1 MKKIFSSILALAV
14 AAVSF
19 TSCEDVPAPYD
30 INGASG
36 NGSSSGGSIVIT
48 PSGSGTQADPFN
60 VAAIQSVASGLAQ
73 GEESTVD
80 YYFTGIVSSI
90 KEINNTN
97 YGNATF
103 YISDNGETNGQFYI
117 YHAYGFNNQ
126 KITDANIVQIG
137 DTVTICGK
145 ITNYNGT
152 LETAGNKAYI
162 YSVKSKS
169 GNTSGSGSGN
179 DNPPTGLV
187 EPLGDGTFANPFNVA
202 GAIKYINNNLAAD
215 ATSTDEYYVK
225 GKVLANNTTDA
236 TISTYGNMTFTMVD
250 EGDNSTIFTAFQVY
264 GPNKEKFTSV
274 DQIKPGQEV
283 VVCGKLTNYKGNT
296 PETVGKGASY
306 VVSINGEGNPTGG
319 NTGDGGGTGDGGNTG
334 DGTSVV
340 LNADAS
346 TVTMTATGVSAGTET
361 VTIDFNE
368 LCTAL
373 GIASSSQVTTLESN
387 GITFTFDKGTGSNT
401 PIYHSGT
408 MGIRVYGGNTITIVG
423 AKTIASI
430 VAECDTYNGTF
441 YGGQAS
447 ATAEFNGSTVVYSNV
462 GSGTT
467 QFRVKKITITY
478 AK

>member
-103 YISDNGETNGQFYI
+103 YISDNGETDGQFYI

-169 GNTSGSGSGN
+169 GNTSGGGSG
-179 DNPPTGLV
+179 DNPPTPVTGIEVTCAKAAEIALALAENNV
-187 EPLGDGTFANPFNVA
+187 PTADIYTVTGYITSIVGSVSRDQQTFWMADTKDGGNVFEGYWANLPADVSEFKVGMKVKMT
-202 GAIKYINNNLAAD
+202 GAIMKY
-215 ATSTDEYYVK
+215 
-225 GKVLANNTTDA
+225 NTTPE
-236 TISTYGNMTFTMVD
+236 IKN
-250 EGDNSTIFTAFQVY
+250 GD
-264 GPNKEKFTSV
+264 
-274 DQIKPGQEV
+274 V
-283 VVCGKLTNYKGNT
+283 VVI
-296 PETVGKGASY
+296 E
-306 VVSINGEGNPTGG
+306 NGDGG

-334 DGTSVV
+334 TGNTVV

-346 TVTMTATGVSAGTET
+346 TVTMTATGVTTGTET

-408 MGIRVYGGNTITIVG
+408 AGIRVYGGNTITIVG

-467 QFRVKKITITY
+467 QFRVKKIIITY